1 MKGIF
6 SQCRLLVG
14 SRRFTIS
21 NVKLA
26 PFQADKTRR
35 WSGITTRRSVEL
47 RTNIDC
53 FDKQDIADALGGAP
67 EFKEFRPH
75 GMSNQE
81 WERDL
86 RFYLREMRRL
96 EDKQNTLT
104 KRTLLVLA
112 VLGAVSVTV
121 IAIDRFSASR
131 KRADSDFGR
140 GGFGR

>member
-1 MKGIF
+1 
-6 SQCRLLVG
+6 
-14 SRRFTIS
+14 
-21 NVKLA
+21 
-26 PFQADKTRR
+26 
-35 WSGITTRRSVEL
+35 
-47 RTNIDC
+47 
-53 FDKQDIADALGGAP
+53 
-67 EFKEFRPH
+67 
-75 GMSNQE
+75 MSNQE

-104 KRTLLVLA
+104 RRALLVLA

-121 IAIDRFSASR
+121 IAVDRFSASR